1 MKTLEEKLN
10 GFCNF
15 VGVPYEDAPPFKY
28 MSDKD
33 IEDSKNNRYIVSYV
47 CKDCEKEKLYPE
59 KALTLIKE
67 AKEKIRNKMLKEK
80 RNKTDSNVK

>member
-10 GFCNF
+10 GFCNCG
-15 VGVPYEDAPPFKY
+15 GVPYVDAPPFKD

-33 IEDSKNNRYIVSYV
+33 IEDWKNNSDRVRYV